1 MKAGGSRTMADL
13 DRKNIDIRKEN
24 ELSEEDY
31 FETGSYHEETSA
43 ELAAPLSFNKREVGE
58 RDREREGGR
67 GIGLSAL
74 ALSILSLFVLPI
86 LFGIAGIVL
95 GFIARRR
102 GAASGTWAITI
113 GAFSLVLSL
122 FILPFF

>member
-1 MKAGGSRTMADL
+1 MADL
-13 DRKNIDIRKEN
+13 DRKNMDIRKEN

-31 FETGSYHEETSA
+31 FGTGSYHEETSA
-43 ELAAPLSFNKREVGE
+43 ELAAPLSLNKREVREYDDE
-58 RDREREGGR
+58 RAGGR

-102 GAASGTWAITI
+102 GASSGSWAMTI
-113 GAFSLVLSL
+113 GAISLILSI